1 MIVGIQIL
9 ILLFCLVMIYFT
21 FLYYK
26 RANYDRAGFVFWLLV
41 WLGFLFLGVFPK
53 TVYGIM
59 EALSINRT
67 ADFVYAGGMSLFSVV
82 LFYLYNITK
91 KNQKQL
97 EVLVR
102 KLAHKDADSRTRA
115 RKMKKK
121 NRS

>member
-26 RANYDRAGFVFWLLV
+26 RSNYDKTGFVFWLLV
-41 WLGFLFLGVFPK
+41 WFGFLILGVFPQ
-53 TVYGIM
+53 TVYGVM
-59 EALSINRT
+59 EALAIERT
-67 ADFVYAGGMSLFSVV
+67 ADFVYAGGMALFSIV

-102 KLAHKDADSRTRA
+102 KLAHKEADSRTGIR
-115 RKMKKK
+115 MKKK
-121 NRS
+121 K